1 MKTESPDRDPTWL
14 QTLPN
19 EALRC
24 LMKHMLE
31 VSQGF
36 FKPEIQGALGKSVLD
51 KFSVD

>member
-14 QTLPN
+14 QSLPN

-24 LMKHMLE
+24 FMKHMLE

-36 FKPEIQGALGKSVLD
+36 FKPEIQGS
-51 KFSVD
+51 S